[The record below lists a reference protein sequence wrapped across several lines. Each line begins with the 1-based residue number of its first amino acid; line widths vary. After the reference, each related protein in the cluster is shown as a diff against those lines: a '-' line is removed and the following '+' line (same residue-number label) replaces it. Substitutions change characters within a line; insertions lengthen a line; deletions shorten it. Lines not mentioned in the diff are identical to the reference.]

1 MSKVLNEITP
11 LSEKDCFYIVE
22 RHKSE
27 FLFPLHTHEEYE
39 LNFIEHGKGVRRIV
53 GDSVEEIGN
62 YELTLVAG
70 GELAHAWEQGRCT
83 EPDVREI
90 TIQFSPQ
97 LFTSDMLARNQFSSI
112 KKMLDRA
119 RLGLN
124 FSMGAIMKVYSRLDT
139 LATTPDRFD
148 QFLHFLKIL
157 YDLSLDADARTLA
170 SSSYAQAD
178 QQVESRRIKKVKDYI
193 AVHYADQVRL
203 EEMALLAGMI
213 LSLLGQGIEPK
224 RAVSAAVWLRPAS
237 RKSATAAASTTFPI
251 STGLLKPDGVTPPGI
266 SAPFLPKTAY
276 LYNRSQKSINFRLF
290 SICLPYMH
298 DVFLHQINIYVGQH
312 NENNT

>member
-203 EEMALLAGMI
+203 EEMALLAGMSASAFSRFFKQHTGRNFVDYVI
-213 LSLLGQGIEPK
+213 DIRLGN
-224 RAVSAAVWLRPAS
+224 AARMLVD
-237 RKSATAAASTTFPI
+237 TET
-251 STGLLKPDGVTPPGI
+251 GI
-266 SAPFLPKTAY
+266 SEICYSCGFNNLSNF
-276 LYNRSQKSINFRLF
+276 NRTFKARRGYTPRDFRALF
-290 SICLPYMH
+290 TKNR
-298 DVFLHQINIYVGQH
+298 VFV
-312 NENNT
+312 

>member
-83 EPDVREI
+83 APDVREI

-178 QQVESRRIKKVKDYI
+178 QQVEIRRIKKVKDYI

-203 EEMALLAGMI
+203 EEMALLAGMSASAFSRFFKQHTGRNFVDYVI
-213 LSLLGQGIEPK
+213 DIRLGN
-224 RAVSAAVWLRPAS
+224 AARMLVD
-237 RKSATAAASTTFPI
+237 TET
-251 STGLLKPDGVTPPGI
+251 GI
-266 SAPFLPKTAY
+266 SEICYSCGFNNLSNF
-276 LYNRSQKSINFRLF
+276 NRTFKARRGYTPRDFRALF
-290 SICLPYMH
+290 TKNR
-298 DVFLHQINIYVGQH
+298 VFV
-312 NENNT
+312 